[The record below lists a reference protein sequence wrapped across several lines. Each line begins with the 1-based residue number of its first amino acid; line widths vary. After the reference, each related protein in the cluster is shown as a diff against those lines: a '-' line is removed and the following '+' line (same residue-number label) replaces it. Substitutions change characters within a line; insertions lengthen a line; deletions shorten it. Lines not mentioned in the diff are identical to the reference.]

1 MHEVIN
7 KLKLLNIKEVFFGAS
22 GFNIVDESSINKLQL
37 GYSIDPDGNDLTG
50 MNEGDWQDSW
60 VVIGT
65 DTEVGDPFFVD
76 ISELS
81 LPVYTAMHGN
91 EYWEPELVAT
101 SLTSFLELLS
111 YLHGLS
117 EQNCPQITPDE
128 STISDFNK
136 LSSIQTRLQNISGE
150 DDFWEDFIE
159 QHKEWLEE

>member
-7 KLKLLNIKEVFFGAS
+7 KLKSLSIKEVFFGAS
-22 GFNIVDESSINKLQL
+22 GFNIVDESSINTLQL

-50 MNEGDWQDSW
+50 MDEGDWQESW

-76 ISELS
+76 ISESS

-91 EYWEPELVAT
+91 DYWEPELVAT
-101 SLTSFLELLS
+101 SLNSFLELLS
-111 YLHGLS
+111 YLHGLG
-117 EQNCPQITPDE
+117 EQNCPKIEPDE
-128 STISDFNK
+128 RTISDFNE
-136 LSSIQTRLQNISGE
+136 LSSIQTRLQSISGE
-150 DDFWEDFIE
+150 VDFWEDFID